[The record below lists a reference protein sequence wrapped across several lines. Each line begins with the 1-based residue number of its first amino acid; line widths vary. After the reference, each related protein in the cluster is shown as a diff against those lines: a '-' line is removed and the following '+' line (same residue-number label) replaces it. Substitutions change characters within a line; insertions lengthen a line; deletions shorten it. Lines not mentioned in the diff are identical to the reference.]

1 MSYKGISLFKRNIVL
16 LNSWYIGVILPQI
29 VILAQHS
36 LDKNQYFYV
45 FMKKSMYNLVIWSIF
60 HTFAPWDVSL
70 KERNT
75 FLLNN
80 SQCLIVVAVPH
91 SNIIELMMRLLA
103 LSTTE
108 VSNEERYICVVFSE
122 SCPNA
127 SLIAETGTFLLL
139 AMLAHEWRAT

>member
-1 MSYKGISLFKRNIVL
+1 
-16 LNSWYIGVILPQI
+16 
-29 VILAQHS
+29 
-36 LDKNQYFYV
+36 
-45 FMKKSMYNLVIWSIF
+45 
-60 HTFAPWDVSL
+60 
-70 KERNT
+70 
-75 FLLNN
+75 
-80 SQCLIVVAVPH
+80 
-91 SNIIELMMRLLA
+91 MRLLA